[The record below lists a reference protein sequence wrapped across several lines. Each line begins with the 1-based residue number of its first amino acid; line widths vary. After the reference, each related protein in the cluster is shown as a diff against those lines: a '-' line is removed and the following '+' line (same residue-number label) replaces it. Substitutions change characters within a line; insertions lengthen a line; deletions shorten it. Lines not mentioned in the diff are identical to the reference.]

1 MRASDPAGAH
11 TTNLISGAIKLHVFH
26 VILGGGVC
34 VIHYVCHDQERR
46 RMRADAE
53 EA

>member
-1 MRASDPAGAH
+1 MNDPAGAH
-11 TTNLISGAIKLHVFH
+11 TTNLISGAIELHVFMPFW
-26 VILGGGVC
+26 VVDC
-34 VIHYVCHDQERR
+34 AIHYVCRDKERR